1 MAASFSSMTFA
12 FQFSSL
18 DVFSFMVKVGGVTS
32 FRVEKKKNKTRES
45 KLSGE

>member
-32 FRVEKKKNKTRES
+32 FRVEKKKKQNKREQAFW
-45 KLSGE
+45 